1 MPFCP
6 SCRIEY
12 REETARCAD
21 CGTSL
26 VATLPSQLVEKPA
39 EPTREVR
46 LATYATWIE
55 ASMWAERLDGEG
67 IPSVLVPLG
76 PGAGAWGS
84 SSFLPHE
91 LRVRAADAERAL
103 QLLKDEQT

>member
-1 MPFCP
+1 M
-6 SCRIEY
+6 
-12 REETARCAD
+12 
-21 CGTSL
+21 
-26 VATLPSQLVEKPA
+26 
-39 EPTREVR
+39 REVR

-55 ASMWAERLDGEG
+55 ASMWAERLDGAG

-91 LRVRAADAERAL
+91 LRVRADDAERAR
-103 QLLKDEQT
+103 QLLEDEQA